1 MNIRSRSIRR
11 RSSAALLTMLALA
24 ALSLGGCGQEAQTAG
39 SNESE
44 AGTKSETSEED
55 AKIQSAMSAAPPA
68 IANDAAIVDYP
79 AKAGQ
84 PLVEIREGTNG
95 WSCFPDLEATP
106 GNDPQ
111 CNDETWMRWT
121 EAFLSGT
128 EPKTTSAGI
137 AYMLQGG
144 SDASNTDPF
153 ATKPPEG
160 EEWLSSGPHI
170 MILVPG
176 NVDAS
181 RFSTD
186 HHSGGPWLMWAGTP
200 YEHLMVPVEDE
211 AK

>member
-1 MNIRSRSIRR
+1 MRR
-11 RSSAALLTMLALA
+11 FVTLLAMALMLAACGAGSESAASDTQKA
-24 ALSLGGCGQEAQTAG
+24 GGNSQT
-39 SNESE
+39 S
-44 AGTKSETSEED
+44 KEE
-55 AKIQSAMSAAPPA
+55 AKIRSAMSAAPPA

-84 PLVEIREGTNG
+84 PLIKVRKGTNG
-95 WSCFPDLEATP
+95 WTCFPDLEATP

-128 EPKTTSAGI
+128 EPKTTSPGI

-153 ATKPPEG
+153 ATEPPEG

-170 MILVPG
+170 MVLVPG
-176 NVDAS
+176 KVDAS

-200 YEHLMVPVEDE
+200 YEHLMVPVEDQGH
-211 AK
+211 